1 MSFHVKFDILEYKEM
16 GLLPSL
22 KEYIEHDEIINYL
35 DFEKGNVDLCVWK
48 KYVPTQA
55 EIASPEF
62 REREVT
68 RVLKTGA
75 WVAIK
80 DTVVWL
86 PPNYYQRL
94 QYGKAGSDDFEFR
107 LKRLKHVYFKLWARK
122 HPKCMGTF
130 TVKNRQDGE
139 TTESMG
145 DCLWECADGNMIN
158 GQIGLQSKTR
168 DDAENPCWLATQTLW
183 QAYPKWLKDE
193 IYSDFTSGQN
203 IAEKLKFMRDSDE
216 ENGVPAR
223 NVLFKYYPAVYNAMD
238 GKSNMKKCVLDEVLK
253 WVECDFGD
261 TLVNY
266 KKFIMPGFERRG
278 MFDMF
283 SSPAD
288 KDCQSYKDGF
298 ALWENS
304 NPDDMDLTLPLE
316 ERSTTSRIFR
326 YYSNP
331 LEGILGAYDK
341 WGDADPQRIYDH
353 IMKERKATPKDK
365 RLAEVRAFPLTEEE
379 MWGSLEAASIWSN
392 TEGIAER
399 KLYLAPRRFKYDY
412 SKEPVKVYG
421 NLERIEGHIDGDVQF
436 RPADTDK
443 FDLQKARF
451 CISHFTDEDQKMA
464 LKYNSLGKPMPPV
477 YVENCLGLDPF
488 NHRYYAKDKSKQSH
502 AAMVNRR
509 FRNALD
515 TSKTAITRC
524 PTLIYDC
531 RPTHQ
536 EIMFEDALKAAVFNR
551 ALIQYENRN
560 DKFANFAEDRGY
572 SDWLL
577 PEIGASKDSVR
588 KGDAP
593 TGKGTF
599 LDEGIGLI
607 DAATNKP
614 LNENDRY
621 DLEYYWFTE
630 LLSAYLRFDPK
641 NTQVHNLVMADIQAL
656 MGIVKITHK
665 KERKKSP
672 VNAAVLDFVLGN

>member
-1 MSFHVKFDILEYKEM
+1 MSFHVKFNIEDYQKM
-16 GLLPSL
+16 GVLPSL
-22 KEYIEHDEIINYL
+22 DEYLKHDEIINYR
-35 DFEKGNVDLCVWK
+35 DFEKGNHDLCIWTRQD
-48 KYVPTQA
+48 PTPKELSSA
-55 EIASPEF
+55 EF

-75 WVAIK
+75 WIAIK

-94 QYGKAGSDDFEFR
+94 KYGKAGSDNFEFR
-107 LKRLKHVYFKLWARK
+107 LKRLKHVYFKIWARM
-122 HPKCMGTF
+122 HPMCMGTF

-145 DCLWECADGNMIN
+145 DCLWECADGNMVN

-168 DDAENPCWLATQTLW
+168 DDAENPCWLAVQTLW
-183 QAYPKWLKDE
+183 QSYPKWLRDE

-203 IAEKLKFMRDSDE
+203 IAEKLKFMRETDE
-216 ENGVPAR
+216 ASGMPAR

-288 KDCQSYKDGF
+288 KDCKSYQDGF
-298 ALWENS
+298 TLWENS
-304 NPDDMDLTLPLE
+304 NVDKMDMDLPIE
-316 ERSTTSRIFR
+316 QRTTDSRIFR

-341 WGDADPQRIYDH
+341 WGDADPNRIYDH
-353 IMKERKATPKDK
+353 IMRERKATAKDK
-365 RLAEVRAFPLTEEE
+365 LLAEVRAFPLSEEE
-379 MWGSLEAASIWSN
+379 MWGSLEASSIWSN
-392 TEGIAER
+392 TEGIKNR
-399 KLYLAPRRFKYDY
+399 KIFIIGKRFKNEVT
-412 SKEPVKVYG
+412 KEPIKIYG
-421 NLERIEGHIDGDVQF
+421 NLERIDGYQDGDVEF
-436 RPADTDK
+436 RPADVDK
-443 FDLQKARF
+443 FDVVKARF
-451 CISHFTDEDQKMA
+451 CFSYLPDERYKEP
-464 LKYNSLGKPMPPV
+464 LKRDGNGKPIPPA

-488 NHRYYAKDKSKQSH
+488 NHRYFAKDKTKQSN
-502 AAMVNRR
+502 AAMVNRK
-509 FRNALD
+509 FRDLYD
-515 TSKTAITRC
+515 TGITRC
-524 PTLIYDC
+524 PTMIYDC
-531 RPTHQ
+531 RPSHQ
-536 EIMFEDALKAAVFNR
+536 EIMFEDALKAAIFNR
-551 ALIQYENRN
+551 AYIQYENRN
-560 DKFANFAEDRGY
+560 DKFANYAEDRGY

-577 PEIGASKDSVR
+577 PEFGQAKDSKR

-593 TGKGTF
+593 TGKGQF

-607 DAATNKP
+607 DSATNVP
-614 LNENDRY
+614 LRDSERY
-621 DLEYYWFTE
+621 NLEWYWFTE

-641 NTQVHNLVMADIQAL
+641 NTQVHNLVMADMQAL
-656 MGIVKITHK
+656 MGIVKLMLVK
-665 KERKKSP
+665 QKKKSS
-672 VNAAVLDFVLGN
+672 VNNSIMDFIIGN